1 MYFPY
6 RLLYLTS
13 RVPTITVH
21 SAVAA
26 SSPFQ
31 YERST
36 RIAPFGSACLDQPS
50 RTRKP
55 GADMYS
61 ATTSPIG
68 ETDLLPS
75 TVSTASR
82 TNPTARS
89 KSEVE
94 GSADPV
100 RGGATH
106 SKEAWKRF
114 SDSENSGCRGS
125 ANRPTSFSPSRPT
138 ISITASGCCQG
149 PLKCVKART
158 VYHSGSLLPQ
168 ETHRE
173 RSFCIVP
180 TLSCFRNPVVQQKAS
195 CRLGDWSPRLRLSH
209 R

>member
-68 ETDLLPS
+68 EADLLPS

-149 PLKCVKART
+149 PLKCAKART
-158 VYHSGSLLPQ
+158 VY
-168 ETHRE
+168 
-173 RSFCIVP
+173 
-180 TLSCFRNPVVQQKAS
+180 
-195 CRLGDWSPRLRLSH
+195 
-209 R
+209 